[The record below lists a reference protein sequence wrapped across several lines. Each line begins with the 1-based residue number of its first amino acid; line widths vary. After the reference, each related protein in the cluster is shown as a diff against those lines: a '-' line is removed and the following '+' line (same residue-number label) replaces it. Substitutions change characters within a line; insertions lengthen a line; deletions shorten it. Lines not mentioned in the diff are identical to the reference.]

1 MTWLDATRSAGAFE
15 RRCPATGRY
24 GVRVFSALSLLLCAA
39 ASPTPTI
46 TTTATIAP
54 HHVYV
59 GMYLTDVSD
68 FDLKAG
74 RFKADLHVW
83 MKWLGDEVPPNVT
96 FENGEIESKEVLS
109 TEHEAEWYSVHWR
122 VQGTFRGEFPV
133 HAFPFDRQTLPLI
146 FGLNKADG
154 VLVPDLGASGMS
166 PSFSVSGWSY
176 EPLFAASSEERVYG
190 SDLGSIAR
198 EGKNARQGLATFSV
212 EMRRPFGPYL
222 IKFALPL
229 ALILLVALL
238 ALLLPPERL
247 DVRSAMGITALL
259 SCIAFHYTQADTLPS
274 VTYLVAADKL
284 FLGAYVFIAATLL
297 LSIIAFRLSEA
308 KHETA
313 ARGDRLG
320 LLALP
325 ILSAVGVMSLVTGAL
340 WQPGPDEPV
349 VPKNPFASQPLLR
362 VAVTSLDSPGGG
374 QLPSRR
380 GALVTRAADGTFR
393 PMLAKEAPAMTNAL
407 VRLLPDG
414 GMRIRWALR
423 AEARWSD
430 GTKIT
435 SDDLIFSLS
444 TVPDAQRVSIARLD
458 DRTIDVTYSERRT
471 EWLAGF
477 AVFPRSA
484 AVFAA
489 DGGRE
494 ALSRANNE
502 GLIATSGAFLLEGFE
517 KGTKHT
523 LRRNEQYPAMKPVFE
538 RVEAKL
544 LTPEAAVKALLA
556 DEVDVVPTLTADG
569 YELLKGDPRVKVL
582 EQPGELLWVLV
593 PNLSAPPWSSLEAR
607 QALLGALDRQAMVK
621 ALEPMPTRVAWG
633 WRTEPELAVPM
644 AARLDT
650 LGLTRVKLN
659 VTKLRAESET
669 HALLTRIIEANLQ
682 AAGLA
687 VEIVQHEQLNQVVQR
702 GDFEGLAL
710 MGRDTSSP
718 GRFMNVAAP
727 DGRPDLRKAAGPH
740 YDDEMAERW
749 EAFDASLYTER
760 RSSLEGHM
768 QRAWFARLPM
778 LPLVLTSRLAAVR
791 ADLEGPDWGQADSLW
806 WNVSEWH
813 RK

>member
-1 MTWLDATRSAGAFE
+1 M
-15 RRCPATGRY
+15 
-24 GVRVFSALSLLLCAA
+24 FSALSLILCAA
-39 ASPTPTI
+39 ASPTATI

-109 TEHEAEWYSVHWR
+109 TEHEAEWYSLHWR

-133 HAFPFDRQTLPLI
+133 HAFPFDRQTLPII
-146 FGLNKADG
+146 FGLNNADG
-154 VLVPDLGASGMS
+154 RLVPDLGASGMS

-176 EPLFAASSEERVYG
+176 EPQFAASSEERVYG
-190 SDLGSIAR
+190 SDLGSIGR

-259 SCIAFHYTQADTLPS
+259 SCIAFHYTQADTLPN

-284 FLGAYVFIAATLL
+284 FLGAYVFVAATLL

-313 ARGDRLG
+313 QRGDRLG
-320 LLALP
+320 LFVLP
-325 ILSAVGVMSLVTGAL
+325 ALSAVGVLSLVTGAL
-340 WQPGPDEPV
+340 WQPGPDEPI
-349 VPKNPFASQPLLR
+349 VPNNPFPSQRLLR
-362 VAVTSLDSPGGG
+362 VAVTSMDDLNDG

-380 GALVTRAADGTFR
+380 GALVVRAADGTFR

-423 AEARWSD
+423 ADARWSD
-430 GTKIT
+430 GRRIT
-435 SDDLIFSLS
+435 SDDLMFSLGI
-444 TVPDAQRVSIARLD
+444 VPDAQRVHVARID

-477 AVFPRSA
+477 PVFPKSA

-489 DGGRE
+489 AGGSD
-494 ALSRANNE
+494 ALSRAYNA
-502 GLIATSGAFLLEGFE
+502 GLIATSGAFVLGEFE
-517 KGTKHT
+517 QGTKHT
-523 LRRNEQYPAMKPVFE
+523 LLRNERFSAMKPAFE

-544 LTPEAAVKALLA
+544 LTPEAAVKGLLA
-556 DEVDVVPTLTADG
+556 HEVDVVPTLTADG
-569 YELLKGDPRVKVL
+569 YELLKNDGRVKVL

-593 PNLSAPPWSSLEAR
+593 PNLSALPWNSLEAR

-633 WRTEPELAVPM
+633 WRAEPELTAPR
-644 AARLDT
+644 AARFDT
-650 LGLTRVKLN
+650 LGLSRVRLN
-659 VTKLRAESET
+659 VETIRAESQT
-669 HALLTRIIEANLQ
+669 HALLARLIEANLK
-682 AAGLA
+682 AAG
-687 VEIVQHEQLNQVVQR
+687 VEVEVVQQDRLNEAVQR
-702 GDFEGLAL
+702 GEFEGLAL
-710 MGRDTSSP
+710 LGRETNSP
-718 GRFMNVAAP
+718 APFMNVVAP
-727 DGRPDLRKAAGPH
+727 DGMPDLSRAAGPH
-740 YDDEMAERW
+740 YDDEMAERY
-749 EAFDASLYTER
+749 EAFDASLYSER
-760 RSSLEGHM
+760 RASLEAHM
-768 QRAWFARLPM
+768 QRAWFMRLPM

-791 ADLEGPDWGQADSLW
+791 ANLEGPQWGKADSLW

-813 RK
+813 TK

>member
-1 MTWLDATRSAGAFE
+1 M
-15 RRCPATGRY
+15 
-24 GVRVFSALSLLLCAA
+24 FSALSLVLCAA
-39 ASPTPTI
+39 SPAATI
-46 TTTATIAP
+46 TTTATLEQ

-83 MKWLGDEVPPNVT
+83 MKWLGDAAPPNIT
-96 FENGEIESKEVLS
+96 FENAEIDSKEVLS
-109 TEHEAEWYSVHWR
+109 SEHEAEWYSLHWR

-133 HAFPFDRQTLPLI
+133 HAFPFDRQTLPVI
-146 FGLNKADG
+146 FGLNLADG
-154 VLVPDLGASGMS
+154 RLVPDLGASGMS

-176 EPLFAASSEERVYG
+176 EPQFAARSEERVYG

-259 SCIAFHYTQADTLPS
+259 SCIAFHYTQADTLPN

-308 KHETA
+308 KHNTA
-313 ARGDRLG
+313 RKADQVG
-320 LLALP
+320 LFALP
-325 ILSAVGVMSLVTGAL
+325 SFSALGVIVLVSGAL

-349 VPKNPFASQPLLR
+349 VPRNPFPSEPLLR
-362 VAVTSLDSPGGG
+362 VAVTSMDDPGGG

-380 GALVTRAADGTFR
+380 GALVVRAADGTFR
-393 PMLAKEAPAMTNAL
+393 PMLVREAPAMTNSL

-430 GTKIT
+430 GNPIT
-435 SDDLIFSLS
+435 SDDLIFSLGL
-444 TVPDAQRVSIARLD
+444 VPEAQRVNIARID
-458 DRTIDVTYSERRT
+458 DHTVEVTYSARRT

-477 AVFPRSA
+477 AVFPKSA
-484 AVFAA
+484 AVSAA

-494 ALSRANNE
+494 ALRKANTE
-502 GLIATSGAFLLEGFE
+502 GLVATSGAYLLGEFE
-517 KGTKHT
+517 KGKTHT
-523 LRRNEQYPAMKPVFE
+523 LRRNDQFAAMKPAFE

-544 LTPEAAVKALLA
+544 LSPEDAVKALLA
-556 DEVDVVPTLTADG
+556 HEVDVVPTLTADG
-569 YELLKGDPRVKVL
+569 YELLKDDARVKVL

-593 PNLSAPPWSSLEAR
+593 PNLKGPPWNSLEAR
-607 QALLGALDRQAMVK
+607 RALLNALDRQMMVK

-633 WRTEPELAVPM
+633 WRPEPELTLPM
-644 AARLDT
+644 APALNT
-650 LGLTRVKLN
+650 LGLSKVRLN
-659 VTKLRAESET
+659 VPTIRAESET
-669 HALLTRIIEANLQ
+669 HALLVRNIAESLK
-682 AAGLA
+682 AAGLE
-687 VEIVQHEQLNQVVQR
+687 VEVVQQEQLNQAVQR
-702 GDFEGLAL
+702 GEFEGLAL
-710 MGRDTSSP
+710 LGQDTNSP
-718 GRFMNVAAP
+718 GRFMNVVAP
-727 DGRPDLRKAAGPH
+727 EGSPDLTRAAGEH
-740 YDDEMAERW
+740 YDDEMAERF
-749 EAFDASLYTER
+749 EAFDASLYAER

-791 ADLEGPDWGQADSLW
+791 ADLEGPEWGQAESLW
-806 WNVSEWH
+806 WNVAEWH
-813 RK
+813 TKEAGAPSK

>member
-1 MTWLDATRSAGAFE
+1 M
-15 RRCPATGRY
+15 
-24 GVRVFSALSLLLCAA
+24 FSALILILCAA
-39 ASPTPTI
+39 ASPTATI
-46 TTTATIAP
+46 ANSATIAP

-96 FENGEIESKEVLS
+96 FENGEIDSKEVLS
-109 TEHEAEWYSVHWR
+109 TEHEAEWYAVHWR

-133 HAFPFDRQTLPLI
+133 HAFPFDRQTLPVI
-146 FGLNKADG
+146 FGLNMADG
-154 VLVPDLGASGMS
+154 RLVPDLGASGMS
-166 PSFSVSGWSY
+166 PTFSVSGWSY
-176 EPLFAASSEERVYG
+176 EPQFAATSEERVYG

-198 EGKNARQGLATFSV
+198 EGKNARQGLATFTV
-212 EMRRPFGPYL
+212 EMRRPFEPYL

-259 SCIAFHYTQADTLPS
+259 SCIAFHYTQSDTLPN

-284 FLGAYVFIAATLL
+284 FLGAYVFVAATLL

-308 KHETA
+308 KHNTA
-313 ARGDRLG
+313 RRADRLG
-320 LLALP
+320 LFALP
-325 ILSAVGVMSLVTGAL
+325 TLSAVGVLMLVTGAL
-340 WQPGPDEPV
+340 WQASPDEPV
-349 VPKNPFASQPLLR
+349 VPKNPFPSQPLLR
-362 VAVTSLDSPGGG
+362 VAVTSMDNPGEG
-374 QLPSRR
+374 QLPSKR
-380 GALVTRAADGTFR
+380 GALVVRAADGTFR
-393 PMLAKEAPAMTNAL
+393 PMLAKEAPSMTNPL

-414 GMRIRWALR
+414 GMRIRWVLR
-423 AEARWSD
+423 ADARWSD
-430 GTKIT
+430 GSRIT
-435 SDDLIFSLS
+435 SDDLIFSLGM
-444 TVPDAQRVSIARLD
+444 VPDAQRVNIARVD

-477 AVFPRSA
+477 AVFPKSA

-489 DGGRE
+489 DGGRD

-502 GLIATSGAFLLEGFE
+502 GLIATSGAFLQGEFE

-523 LRRNEQYPAMKPVFE
+523 LRRNEQFAAMKPVFE

-544 LTPEAAVKALLA
+544 LTSSEAVKALLA
-556 DEVDVVPTLTADG
+556 DEVDVVPTLTAEG
-569 YELLKGDPRVKVL
+569 YQLLKGDRRVKVL
-582 EQPGELLWVLV
+582 EQPGELLFVLV
-593 PNLSAPPWSSLEAR
+593 PQLRGPPWDSLEAR

-621 ALEPMPTRVAWG
+621 VLEPMPTRVAWG
-633 WRTEPELAVPM
+633 WRAEPELTLPRAPP
-644 AARLDT
+644 LSS
-650 LGLTRVKLN
+650 LGLTHVKLS
-659 VTKLRAESET
+659 VSKIRAENET
-669 HALLTRIIEANLQ
+669 HAVLARLVEANLK
-682 AAGLA
+682 AAGLE
-687 VEIVQHEQLNQVVQR
+687 VEVVQEDQLDEAVQR
-702 GDFEGLAL
+702 GEFEGLAL
-710 MGRDTSSP
+710 LGRDTRSP
-718 GRFMNVAAP
+718 ARFMNVVAP
-727 DGRPDLRKAAGPH
+727 DGRPDLTRAAGPH

-749 EAFDASLYTER
+749 EALDASLYTER

-791 ADLEGPDWGQADSLW
+791 AELEGPEWGQADSLW

-813 RK
+813 TK

>member
-1 MTWLDATRSAGAFE
+1 M
-15 RRCPATGRY
+15 
-24 GVRVFSALSLLLCAA
+24 FSALSLILCAA
-39 ASPTPTI
+39 ASPTTI
-46 TTTATIAP
+46 TTAATIAP

-109 TEHEAEWYSVHWR
+109 TEHEAEWYSLHWR

-133 HAFPFDRQTLPLI
+133 HAFPFDRQTLPII
-146 FGLNKADG
+146 FGLNNADG
-154 VLVPDLGASGMS
+154 RLVPDLGASGMS

-176 EPLFAASSEERVYG
+176 EPQFAASSEERVYG

-259 SCIAFHYTQADTLPS
+259 SCIAFHYTQADTLPN

-284 FLGAYVFIAATLL
+284 FLGAYVFVAATLL

-313 ARGDRLG
+313 QRGDRLG
-320 LLALP
+320 LFLLP
-325 ILSAVGVMSLVTGAL
+325 ILSAVGVLSLVTGAL
-340 WQPGPDEPV
+340 WQPGPEEPV
-349 VPKNPFASQPLLR
+349 VPNNPFPTQPLLR
-362 VAVTSLDSPGGG
+362 VAVTSMDNPGGG
-374 QLPSRR
+374 ELPARR
-380 GALVTRAADGTFR
+380 GALVVRAADGTFR
-393 PMLAKEAPAMTNAL
+393 PMLAKEAPAMTNSL

-423 AEARWSD
+423 ADARWSD
-430 GTKIT
+430 GTRIT
-435 SDDLIFSLS
+435 SDDLIFSLNAV
-444 TVPDAQRVSIARLD
+444 TDAQRVNIARID

-477 AVFPRSA
+477 AVFPKSA
-484 AVFAA
+484 ALYAA
-489 DGGRE
+489 DGGRA
-494 ALSRANNE
+494 ALSQANND
-502 GLIATSGAFLLEGFE
+502 GLIATSGAFMLGEFE

-523 LRRNEQYPAMKPVFE
+523 LRRNEQFAAMKPAFE

-544 LTPEAAVKALLA
+544 LTPEEAVKALLSN
-556 DEVDVVPTLTADG
+556 EVDVVPTLTADG
-569 YELLKGDPRVKVL
+569 YELLKGDARVKVL

-593 PNLSAPPWSSLEAR
+593 PNLSGPPWSSLEAR
-607 QALLGALDRQAMVK
+607 QALLTTLDRLAMVK
-621 ALEPMPTRVAWG
+621 ALEPMPTRVGWG
-633 WRTEPELAVPM
+633 WRAEPELTAPR
-644 AARLDT
+644 AARLE
-650 LGLTRVKLN
+650 LSRVTLN
-659 VTKLRAESET
+659 VEPIHAESET
-669 HALLTRIIEANLQ
+669 HALLARLIEANLK
-682 AAGLA
+682 AAGVE
-687 VEIVQHEQLNQVVQR
+687 VEIVQRDQLDQAVQR

-710 MGRDTSSP
+710 LGRETNSP
-718 GRFMNVAAP
+718 GPFMNVAAP
-727 DGRPDLRKAAGPH
+727 EGTPDMSKAVGPH
-740 YDDEMAERW
+740 YDDEMAERY
-749 EAFDASLYTER
+749 EAFDASLYAER
-760 RSSLEGHM
+760 RASLEAHM
-768 QRAWFARLPM
+768 QRAWFTRLPM

-791 ADLEGPDWGQADSLW
+791 ADLEGPEWGQAESLW

-813 RK
+813 RKGTPSNR